1 MSDKLQGMRDSVEK
15 LEALLA
21 EARKRL
27 HDEEQKVGEQWRVVV
42 GGGTVNDTKLLQEKA
57 NLLTLETAARKARED
72 LNLEEEAARIKA
84 EREAWQRNR
93 DYFEAVLKRR
103 NEAGQRLQEG
113 LERVA
118 QAARDLVAEGG
129 NLMRAA
135 GFRHRE
141 SMTKEAIGASNLHLL
156 VEERLA
162 LDVPSMSPPV
172 GLPYARAMD
181 PAGEIK
187 RQSDALLEEW
197 DTWNPDPRW
206 SDGKEPAL
214 FTHGVKRQLEKEAG
228 NG

>member
-42 GGGTVNDTKLLQEKA
+42 GGGAINDAKLLQEKA

-84 EREAWQRNR
+84 EREQWQRNR

-118 QAARDLVAEGG
+118 QAARDLLDCGRQVFQAP
-129 NLMRAA
+129 
-135 GFRHRE
+135 GFRHRDSLTKDAI
-141 SMTKEAIGASNLHLL
+141 SMEILPALIQ
-156 VEERLA
+156 ERLA
-162 LDVPSMSPPV
+162 QEIKFVRPPLS
-172 GLPYARAMD
+172 LPEVRAMN
-181 PAGEIK
+181 PANEIK
-187 RQSDALLEEW
+187 TQSDALRAEW
-197 DTWNPDPRW
+197 ESWNGDPRW

-214 FTHGVKRQLEKEAG
+214 FTHGVKRELESS